1 MITMVN
7 LKDSRILVTG
17 GAGFIGSEV
26 VKQLIKKNSFVTV
39 LDNFSSGKK
48 QYLPKNTKK
57 LKIIKGDITDERT
70 VGKAVKNQDYVI
82 HLAAL
87 PFIPD
92 SFYYPADFFNVNT
105 IGSVNLLWKSIQSNS
120 VKRFIQISTSEV
132 YGSAQQV
139 PMDENHIT
147 APHSTYAVSKLAGDR
162 AAFTL
167 YKENGFPVVIIR
179 PFNSYGPNYTQ
190 PYIIPE
196 IMNQLLNGN
205 RELMLG
211 NIDATRDFTYVS
223 DTANAIIRSLNSKK
237 AIGEIINVGS
247 GNEISIRELAFR
259 IAKIAKIKIKIRY
272 DEARERPYDVNRLIC
287 NNKKAK
293 KLLDWKTKTAM
304 DEGLKKIFQWATKN
318 RISFQAPFKR
328 FYYSQT
334 RTITYK
340 AGKKVRKI

>member
-48 QYLPKNTKK
+48 QYLPKNIKK
-57 LKIIKGDITDERT
+57 LKIIKGDITDEKT

-205 RELMLG
+205 KELLLG
-211 NIDATRDFTYVS
+211 NIDATRDFTFVS
-223 DTANAIIRSLNSKK
+223 DTADAIIRSLNSKK
-237 AIGEIINVGS
+237 VIGEIINVGS
-247 GNEISIRELAFR
+247 GNEISIRELALK
-259 IAKIAKIKIKIRY
+259 IAKIAKN
-272 DEARERPYDVNRLIC
+272 NRC
-287 NNKKAK
+287 
-293 KLLDWKTKTAM
+293 
-304 DEGLKKIFQWATKN
+304 F
-318 RISFQAPFKR
+318 
-328 FYYSQT
+328 
-334 RTITYK
+334 
-340 AGKKVRKI
+340 

>member
-1 MITMVN
+1 MVN

-48 QYLPKNTKK
+48 QYLPKNIKK
-57 LKIIKGDITDERT
+57 LKIIKGDITDEKT

-293 KLLDWKTKTAM
+293 KLLDWKPKTTM

>member
-1 MITMVN
+1 M
-7 LKDSRILVTG
+7 
-17 GAGFIGSEV
+17 
-26 VKQLIKKNSFVTV
+26 
-39 LDNFSSGKK
+39 
-48 QYLPKNTKK
+48 
-57 LKIIKGDITDERT
+57 
-70 VGKAVKNQDYVI
+70 
-82 HLAAL
+82 AAL

-92 SFYYPADFFNVNT
+92 SFYYPANFFNVNT

-205 RELMLG
+205 KELMLG
-211 NIDATRDFTYVS
+211 NINASRDFTFVS
-223 DTANAIIRSLNSKK
+223 DTANGIIRSLSSKK
-237 AIGEIINVGS
+237 AVGEIINLGS
-247 GNEISIRELAFR
+247 GNEISIRELAFK
-259 IAKIAKIKIKIRY
+259 IAKIAKIKIKIKY
-272 DEARERPYDVNRLIC
+272 DEGRERPYDVNRLIC

-293 KLLDWKTKTAM
+293 KLLGWKTRTTM
-304 DEGLKKIFQWATKN
+304 DQGLKKIFQWATKN
-318 RISFQAPFKR
+318 RISFEAPFKR

-340 AGKKVRKI
+340 KGVKVLKL

>member
-1 MITMVN
+1 MVN

-205 RELMLG
+205 KELMLG
-211 NIDATRDFTYVS
+211 NIDASRDFTFVS
-223 DTANAIIRSLNSKK
+223 DTADGIIRSLNSKK
-237 AIGEIINVGS
+237 AVGEIINVGS
-247 GNEISIRELAFR
+247 GDEISVRELAFK
-259 IAKIAKIKIKIRY
+259 IARIAKIKIKIRY
-272 DEARERPYDVNRLIC
+272 DEGRERPYDVNRLIC
-287 NNKKAK
+287 NNKKAL
-293 KLLDWKTKTAM
+293 KLLGWKPKINM
-304 DEGLKKIFQWATKN
+304 DQGLKKLFQWAINNPTT
-318 RISFQAPFKR
+318 FQAPF
-328 FYYSQT
+328 
-334 RTITYK
+334 
-340 AGKKVRKI
+340 

>member
-57 LKIIKGDITDERT
+57 LKIIKGNITDERT

-211 NIDATRDFTYVS
+211 NIDASRDFTFVS
-223 DTANAIIRSLNSKK
+223 DTADGIIRSLNSKK
-237 AIGEIINVGS
+237 AVGEIINVGS
-247 GNEISIRELAFR
+247 GDEISVRELAFK
-259 IAKIAKIKIKIRY
+259 IARIAKIKIKIRY
-272 DEARERPYDVNRLIC
+272 DEGRERPYDVNRLIC

-293 KLLDWKTKTAM
+293 KLLDWKTRTTM
-304 DEGLKKIFQWATKN
+304 DEGLKKIYQWATKN

>member
-1 MITMVN
+1 
-7 LKDSRILVTG
+7 
-17 GAGFIGSEV
+17 
-26 VKQLIKKNSFVTV
+26 
-39 LDNFSSGKK
+39 
-48 QYLPKNTKK
+48 
-57 LKIIKGDITDERT
+57 
-70 VGKAVKNQDYVI
+70 
-82 HLAAL
+82 
-87 PFIPD
+87 
-92 SFYYPADFFNVNT
+92 
-105 IGSVNLLWKSIQSNS
+105 
-120 VKRFIQISTSEV
+120 
-132 YGSAQQV
+132 
-139 PMDENHIT
+139 MDENHIT

-247 GNEISIRELAFR
+247 GNEISIRELAFK

-293 KLLDWKTKTAM
+293 KLLDWKPKTTM

>member
-1 MITMVN
+1 MIV
-7 LKDSRILVTG
+7 VTG

-48 QYLPKNTKK
+48 HYLPKGNKK
-57 LKIIKGDITDERT
+57 LRIIKGDITNER
-70 VGKAVKNQDYVI
+70 AVINVTKDQEIVL

-92 SFYYPADFFNVNT
+92 SFYYPVDFFKINT
-105 IGSVNLLWKSIQSNS
+105 IGSMHVFWSAVKSKTVETVVN
-120 VKRFIQISTSEV
+120 ISTSEI
-132 YGSAQQV
+132 YGSAQYT
-139 PMDENHIT
+139 PMDENHPT
-147 APHSTYAVSKLAGDR
+147 SPYSTYAVSKLAADR

-167 YKENGFPVVIIR
+167 HKENGFPVVIIR

-205 RELMLG
+205 KELMLG
-211 NIDATRDFTYVS
+211 NIDASRDFTFVS
-223 DTANAIIRSLNSKK
+223 DTADGIIRSLSAKK
-237 AIGEIINVGS
+237 VVGEIINLGS
-247 GNEISIRELAFR
+247 GNEISIRELAFK
-259 IAKIAKIKIKIRY
+259 IGKIAKIKIKIKY
-272 DEARERPYDVNRLIC
+272 DEGRERPYDVNRLIC

-293 KLLDWKTKTAM
+293 KLLGWKTKTTM
-304 DEGLKKIFQWATKN
+304 DQGLKKIFQWATKN
-318 RISFQAPFKR
+318 RISFEAPFKR

-340 AGKKVRKI
+340 KGVKILKL